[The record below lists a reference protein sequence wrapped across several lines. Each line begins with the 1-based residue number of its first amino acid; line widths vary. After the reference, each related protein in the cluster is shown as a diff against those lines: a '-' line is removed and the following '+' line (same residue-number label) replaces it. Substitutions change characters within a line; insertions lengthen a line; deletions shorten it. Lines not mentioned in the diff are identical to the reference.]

1 MSCQCEK
8 RKKERPECEER
19 ALVNRLKRIE
29 GQVRGVRTMVE
40 EDAYCVDILTQVSAI
55 SSALSSFA
63 KELLSEHIRT
73 CAVEDIRAEREG
85 AADELA
91 EVVGRFIK

>member
-8 RKKERPECEER
+8 RKKERSEIEER
-19 ALVNRLKRIE
+19 SLLNRLKRIE

-55 SSALSSFA
+55 SSALSAFS

-73 CAVEDIRAEREG
+73 CALEDIRSEREG
-85 AADELA
+85 AVEEL
-91 EVVGRFIK
+91 VGIVGRLLK